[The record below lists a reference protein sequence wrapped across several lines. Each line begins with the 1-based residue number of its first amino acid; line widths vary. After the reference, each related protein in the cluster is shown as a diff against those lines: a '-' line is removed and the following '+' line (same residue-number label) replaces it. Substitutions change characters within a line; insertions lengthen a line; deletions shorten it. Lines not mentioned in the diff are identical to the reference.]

1 MQRELEEL
9 YGKMHME
16 GYVNSQKEFL
26 NKIYEFV
33 WKHGNPALRTV
44 LKARICGFNYSAS
57 DVKIIRENLDKIF
70 AKKESVEQDK
80 IIEKKERG
88 MQKALEELYGKVH
101 MEGYVN
107 SQEDFLRKIEAFL
120 KNYRSLTWA
129 SQTGRV
135 YGYNYSET
143 DVKMVR
149 DNLDKI
155 FKEKISVEQD
165 KIAQKKG
172 ESKMRKVTIKTEEQ
186 WNSLVDELMYPSV
199 FDLDEKE
206 EEITIS
212 NLELLETNVISVPS
226 KMDLYEGL
234 DITEKDRNYVSFEQG
249 TQCWELVLFV
259 NGDDHV
265 VGTFHL
271 EKIKINEKCKFVLVA
286 DALNLFFEGHDSS
299 KYFFVF
305 CNVKGTLIK
314 VPIDVSFQKTK
325 VTNAHLC
332 IDFGTSNTTAGC
344 FLADNYVDNISN
356 IAVINHNV
364 YLNAENIVTFDEW
377 VQEDNGYDSLQY
389 RSIVPTIVYVEDCS
403 DPEYIKYLIGYQAS
417 EQIKLDKYCPEA
429 SCFME
434 IKRWTSNIDVCERIQ
449 DADGNTAT
457 VSRREILSKYIMYII
472 KTAENQ
478 FKCKFKNIHISAPV
492 KLKDKILKIYADIL
506 EEQGYVLEQDHAIDE
521 GVAVLYSIIDT
532 QIKER
537 TYKNGENEKA
547 LIIDCGGGTS
557 DLASCNYKI
566 EKDEDGIINLD
577 IETAYMNG
585 DMNFGGNNLTYRI
598 MQYMK
603 IVYANQI
610 SGKTGR
616 INIDNLIT
624 HDVNSLFSYI
634 EGDLTNEDNEKVKE
648 RYEDVYTNIN
658 QSYIEAEKVIPT
670 KYSEYENKPKEI
682 YDKVKNNFYFFWKLA
697 EEMKK
702 EFYKSTSISR
712 YKYGKGDSANTEID
726 LHVTRIE
733 EWRLSIIGETGTL
746 TEQPYP
752 DVTFTAKEIDKLL
765 RADIYYL
772 VRKFLN
778 DLYADKKLD
787 EFSQI
792 KLSGQ
797 SSKINIFMDSLKEFL
812 PGKKIKSGRFY
823 SRGNDA
829 EELKL
834 VCLKGAIMYLHALEK
849 SNIEVNLKNE
859 TKIIPITVFIK
870 NENDEDKVMF
880 DQGTDWN
887 QPARK
892 RRITSAGKEVYLYMK
907 NADKEVC
914 DPYKYVYE
922 NAKYCQTTFDELQ
935 KMSGNRIQQADI
947 DTMAIDKKYLF
958 VCLDKEQWGFKLLI
972 LYRDDKG
979 KLYKGNEEFCSF
991 EMDILQETFFDG
1003 KR

>member
-1 MQRELEEL
+1 MQSDLELMYARVRENVSSQQEFLYKIEVFLREYRNTAWQALGVSRVNGYNYSVSDIEMIRNNLSKIFAEKELVKQDKAKEKKEISMQRELEEL
-9 YGKMHME
+9 YGNMHAQ
-16 GYVNSQKEFL
+16 GYVNSPNEF
-26 NKIYEFV
+26 
-33 WKHGNPALRTV
+33 
-44 LKARICGFNYSAS
+44 
-57 DVKIIRENLDKIF
+57 LDKI
-70 AKKESVEQDK
+70 ES
-80 IIEKKERG
+80 
-88 MQKALEELYGKVH
+88 
-101 MEGYVN
+101 
-107 SQEDFLRKIEAFL
+107 FLRVHSHWTWVTPQGKNRGYTYSKSEIETI
-120 KNYRSLTWA
+120 KNNLNIIFGKNKLVQENKVREKEEVA
-129 SQTGRV
+129 
-135 YGYNYSET
+135 
-143 DVKMVR
+143 KM
-149 DNLDKI
+149 
-155 FKEKISVEQD
+155 
-165 KIAQKKG
+165 KKL
-172 ESKMRKVTIKTEEQ
+172 EIKTEEQ
-186 WNSLVDELMYPSV
+186 WNSLVDELMYPSF
-199 FDLDEKE
+199 FDSDEKE

-212 NLELLETNVISVPS
+212 DLELFEPNTISVPS
-226 KMDLYEGL
+226 KMDLYDGL
-234 DITEKDRNYVSFEQG
+234 DITEKDRNYVSFKQG
-249 TQCWELVLFV
+249 IQCWELVLFV

-265 VGTFHL
+265 VGIFHL
-271 EKIKINEKCKFVLVA
+271 EKIKINEECKFVLVA
-286 DALNLFFEGHDSS
+286 DTQDLFFEGHDSS

-305 CNVKGTLIK
+305 CDVKGTLIK

-325 VTNAHLC
+325 TTNTHLC

-344 FLADNYVDNISN
+344 FLDDNYVDNISN

-364 YLNAENIVTFDEW
+364 CLNAENIVTFDEW
-377 VQEDNGYDSLQY
+377 VQEYGYDSLQY
-389 RSIVPTIVYVEDCS
+389 RNIVPTIVYVEDCS

-457 VSRREILSKYIMYII
+457 VSRREILSIYIMYII

-532 QIKER
+532 QIKEH
-537 TYKNGENEKA
+537 TYKDGENEKA

-557 DLASCNYKI
+557 DLASCKYKI

-658 QSYIEAEKVIPT
+658 QSYIEAEKIIPT

-712 YKYGKGDSANTEID
+712 YRYDKEGRANTEID

-859 TKIIPITVFIK
+859 TKVIPITVFIK

-979 KLYKGNEEFCSF
+979 KLYKGNEKFCSF